1 MAAVSLVPA
10 AGANAAVRARAHR
23 TPAATSR
30 IEAGAAWL
38 RELVIDVLEKA
49 GVRID
54 PDGNH

>member
-1 MAAVSLVPA
+1 M
-10 AGANAAVRARAHR
+10 
-23 TPAATSR
+23 SR

-38 RELVIDVLEKA
+38 RELVIDVLAKA